1 MSGKSEDIC
10 DNTSIDCGIESQIN
24 NNELESS
31 ESLIDLIDKQLS
43 ESESVFDSNK
53 CNPMNA
59 MQNMLSM
66 SQSLSATTVSTS
78 ESVLPDVTYVPQTSL
93 LSSTNS
99 GYNFNPD
106 AESQPLLR
114 RMDST
119 DAYSVINN
127 TFPEDPEFQSLVREA
142 ELAIENGILPKRI
155 KQGSSGSYFVRNSD
169 DTVCI
174 VSLSDCTPIDVITN
188 STHFSNYC
196 RFS

>member
-1 MSGKSEDIC
+1 MSVNREDIC
-10 DNTSIDCGIESQIN
+10 DNEVKDSEIESKIIV
-24 NNELESS
+24 NNELESNQ
-31 ESLIDLIDKQLS
+31 SLIDLNDKQLS
-43 ESESVFDSNK
+43 ETESVFDSNK
-53 CNPMNA
+53 CKALNA

-66 SQSLSATTVSTS
+66 SQSYETTTVSTTGN

-93 LSSTNS
+93 LTSTSS

-119 DAYSVINN
+119 DNYSVINN

-169 DTVCI
+169 DSVTIDQTI
-174 VSLSDCTPIDVITN
+174 VSLSQSLTQIK
-188 STHFSNYC
+188 SN
-196 RFS
+196 